1 VEWAFKKKNEMALP
15 KTLKNIKS
23 FDIPNEMENFKP

>member
-1 VEWAFKKKNEMALP
+1 MEWAFKKKNEMGLQ

-23 FDIPNEMENFKP
+23 FDILKWSGRL

>member
-1 VEWAFKKKNEMALP
+1 VASGMGLQKENEMALP

-23 FDIPNEMENFKP
+23 FDIPK